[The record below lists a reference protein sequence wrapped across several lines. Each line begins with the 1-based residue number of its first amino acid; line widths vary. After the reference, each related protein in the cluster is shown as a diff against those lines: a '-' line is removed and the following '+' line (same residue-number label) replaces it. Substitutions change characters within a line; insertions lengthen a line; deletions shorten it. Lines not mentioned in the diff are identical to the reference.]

1 MDEWKVDK
9 KEQETK
15 KKSKKRKKNESEEEE
30 AVDFEVSKNNNKII
44 LNKNFKLEKNRW
56 IVKI

>member
-30 AVDFEVSKNNNKII
+30 AAVDFEVSKKTTKLLLTKI
-44 LNKNFKLEKNRW
+44 LN
-56 IVKI
+56 